1 MKREYSEPPSFDE
14 LVARSK
20 KFLESCKLD
29 IVYGQE
35 ALSLLADRKRVEADN
50 YIQGKV
56 GTEQYK
62 EGVINYLVKIKNHL
76 RRSTNSVGWQLI
88 TVGTEIFID
97 DNINNIFASKVD
109 NTLSGVF
116 AFYYD
121 ILGYKKSV
129 AFTFEY
135 LNLALPEYSVN
146 TKPSVDTFVPTG
158 EFVYPYN
165 EEFHDVYDKAKKCNT
180 HLDLWN
186 ALKNTCIKVC
196 EVKQYHDCIYWKDE
210 VSKRSS
216 TPSLRRKR
224 SVPLFVFS
232 FAHKECQSIA
242 HYMNYHGNYRAYI
255 GENGKW
261 GICIDK
267 TGEEIVDCFFDNIIW
282 GENHVRFYK
291 DGKVAICRIEQIEHL
306 KG

>member
-1 MKREYSEPPSFDE
+1 MLR
-14 LVARSK
+14 LTN
-20 KFLESCKLD
+20 
-29 IVYGQE
+29 
-35 ALSLLADRKRVEADN
+35 LAGSQ
-50 YIQGKV
+50 I
-56 GTEQYK
+56 
-62 EGVINYLVKIKNHL
+62 
-76 RRSTNSVGWQLI
+76 I
-88 TVGTEIFID
+88 TIGTEIFID

-116 AFYYD
+116 AFYYNH
-121 ILGYKKSV
+121 LGDKQLV
-129 AFTFEY
+129 TFTFEY
-135 LNLALPEYSVN
+135 INLALPEYSVK
-146 TKPSVDTFVPTG
+146 TLAPTG
-158 EFVYPYN
+158 KFVYPYN
-165 EEFHDVYDKAKKCNT
+165 EEFHDVYDKAKKCDT

-186 ALKNTCIKVC
+186 TLKNSCIKVC
-196 EVKQYHDCIYWKDE
+196 EVKQYRDCYFWKDE

-216 TPSLRRKR
+216 TPSLRSKR
-224 SVPLFVFS
+224 SVPLFVFC

-242 HYMNYHGNYRAYI
+242 HYMNNPRLYHGNYRAYK
-255 GENGKW
+255 GEKGKW